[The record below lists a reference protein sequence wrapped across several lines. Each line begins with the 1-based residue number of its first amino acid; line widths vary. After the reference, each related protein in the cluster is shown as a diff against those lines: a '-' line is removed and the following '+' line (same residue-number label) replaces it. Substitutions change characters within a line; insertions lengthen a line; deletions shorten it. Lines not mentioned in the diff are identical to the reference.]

1 MDCLDLHKSPKEKS
15 KTKSKTKSTMASV
28 PPPLV
33 PQFKNAYLGKKGYT
47 LFKNELDAEQ
57 LKEIRDDLL
66 ARPYVPKSPQQ
77 MSPFKI
83 YRETPDKLFVPRHYG
98 LNRFGPPRRTMIADG
113 ETMGDTMEFTG
124 GLRDYQVNIVD
135 KFMVAA
141 DKTGG
146 GLLEIDTG
154 LGKCNGIN
162 TPIMMYDGTIKM
174 VQDVKV
180 GDILMGDDS
189 TPRNVL
195 TLARGREQMYEVI
208 PHKGDSYT
216 VNESHILSLKWT
228 TSRGKNIKKYAI
240 RDISV
245 LDYLNLSKLY
255 RGWLK
260 GYKVPVVFPKKEVK
274 IDPYILGYWLGDG
287 SSATA
292 QITTEEPE
300 VVNYFKSYAEELNC
314 NLRRGN
320 DTDKCR
326 ASLHYTLSGKI
337 TDDHKRTP
345 NILLHRLRDYNLIQ
359 NKHIPHDY
367 KCNDRTTQLEL
378 LAGILDSDGSAMCNG
393 YDLIQK
399 NEKLFDDIIFLV
411 RSLGFAAYKSPCKKS
426 CMYKGEKREGTYY
439 RTFIH
444 GKGLDEIPVKCPR
457 KKVAPRRQTKDA
469 LNTGITIK
477 KLEVDDYYGFEID
490 GNRRFVLG
498 DFTVTHNTVIGIKIA
513 SRLRKKTLIIVH
525 KDFLLTQWIERI
537 EQFMPGAR
545 VGRIQGPTIDID
557 GKDIVIAM
565 LQSLSMK
572 QYDPDLFDCFG
583 LTIIDEV
590 HHMGA
595 EVFSQALQKVV
606 TRYVLGL
613 SATMNR
619 KDGLTNVF
627 KMFMGDIVHTEK
639 RDTSEALVN
648 VRMYE
653 YRNSDAEFSEMKYD
667 YRGNPLYSTMIKKLC
682 ECDDRSEFLLDI
694 IESNLEEYPE
704 LQMMVMAHN
713 KSLLKY
719 LYEGAIKRNIA
730 GGDVGYYLGGMK
742 SAKLKES
749 EDKKLILGTY
759 AMASEGLDIKSL
771 GALVMASPK
780 SDVIQTAGRIL
791 RTTDG
796 RKLIVDVVDQ
806 HDIFQSQ
813 YGKRKAFYRKQ
824 KYIMNR
830 VDVGAFRDAKRA
842 GTAVEWETVVGR
854 KKDVTVFD
862 DCLL

>member
-1 MDCLDLHKSPKEKS
+1 MS
-15 KTKSKTKSTMASV
+15 KNYIGQM
-28 PPPLV
+28 
-33 PQFKNAYLGKKGYT
+33 GYT
-47 LFKNELDAEQ
+47 IYKDEITNETAKYIE
-57 LKEIRDDLL
+57 KELNVK
-66 ARPYVPKSPQQ
+66 PFVPKAMGMQKPTSFPV
-77 MSPFKI
+77 
-83 YRETPDKLFVPRHYG
+83 YRESASRYYLPKF
-98 LNRFGPPRRTMIADG
+98 FGISNFGDVNCRLPKG
-113 ETMGDTMEFTG
+113 EEINAKFNGT
-124 GLRDYQVNIVD
+124 LRDYQTRIVSKYID
-135 KFMVAA
+135 YVK
-141 DKTGG
+141 KNGTNYGG
-146 GLLEIDTG
+146 GCLEIATG
-154 LGKCNGIN
+154 LGKCVQIN

-228 TSRGKNIKKYAI
+228 TSKGKNIKKYAV

-245 LDYLNLSKLY
+245 LDYLKLGKTH
-255 RGWLK
+255 REWLK
-260 GYKVPVVFPKKEVK
+260 GYKVPIVFPKKEVK
-274 IDPYILGYWLGDG
+274 IDPYLLGYWLGDG
-287 SSATA
+287 ASKGTLISTQESYVLKYLTA
-292 QITTEEPE
+292 DC
-300 VVNYFKSYAEELNC
+300 FKNKHPSLYLQYTGDQYDYRINSFGKGGGASKPNELMDY
-314 NLRRGN
+314 LR
-320 DTDKCR
+320 
-326 ASLHYTLSGKI
+326 Y
-337 TDDHKRTP
+337 
-345 NILLHRLRDYNLIQ
+345 YNLIQ

-378 LAGILDSDGSAMCNG
+378 LAGILDSDGSAMYSG

-444 GKGLDEIPVKCPR
+444 GNGLDEIPVKCPR

-545 VGRIQGPTIDID
+545 VGRIQGPKIDIE

-813 YGKRKAFYRKQ
+813 HGKRKAFYRKQ

>member
-1 MDCLDLHKSPKEKS
+1 
-15 KTKSKTKSTMASV
+15 
-28 PPPLV
+28 
-33 PQFKNAYLGKKGYT
+33 
-47 LFKNELDAEQ
+47 
-57 LKEIRDDLL
+57 
-66 ARPYVPKSPQQ
+66 
-77 MSPFKI
+77 
-83 YRETPDKLFVPRHYG
+83 
-98 LNRFGPPRRTMIADG
+98 
-113 ETMGDTMEFTG
+113 
-124 GLRDYQVNIVD
+124 
-135 KFMVAA
+135 
-141 DKTGG
+141 
-146 GLLEIDTG
+146 
-154 LGKCNGIN
+154 
-162 TPIMMYDGTIKM
+162 
-174 VQDVKV
+174 
-180 GDILMGDDS
+180 
-189 TPRNVL
+189 
-195 TLARGREQMYEVI
+195 
-208 PHKGDSYT
+208 
-216 VNESHILSLKWT
+216 
-228 TSRGKNIKKYAI
+228 
-240 RDISV
+240 
-245 LDYLNLSKLY
+245 
-255 RGWLK
+255 
-260 GYKVPVVFPKKEVK
+260 
-274 IDPYILGYWLGDG
+274 
-287 SSATA
+287 
-292 QITTEEPE
+292 
-300 VVNYFKSYAEELNC
+300 
-314 NLRRGN
+314 
-320 DTDKCR
+320 
-326 ASLHYTLSGKI
+326 
-337 TDDHKRTP
+337 
-345 NILLHRLRDYNLIQ
+345 
-359 NKHIPHDY
+359 
-367 KCNDRTTQLEL
+367 
-378 LAGILDSDGSAMCNG
+378 
-393 YDLIQK
+393 
-399 NEKLFDDIIFLV
+399 
-411 RSLGFAAYKSPCKKS
+411 
-426 CMYKGEKREGTYY
+426 
-439 RTFIH
+439 
-444 GKGLDEIPVKCPR
+444 
-457 KKVAPRRQTKDA
+457 
-469 LNTGITIK
+469 
-477 KLEVDDYYGFEID
+477 
-490 GNRRFVLG
+490 
-498 DFTVTHNTVIGIKIA
+498 
-513 SRLRKKTLIIVH
+513 
-525 KDFLLTQWIERI
+525 
-537 EQFMPGAR
+537 MPGAR
-545 VGRIQGPTIDID
+545 VGRIQGPKIDIE

-813 YGKRKAFYRKQ
+813 HGKRKAFYRKQ